1 MMVYVPPSGEI
12 PEPGAMVIAETE
24 ASVTIA
30 IQISKAT
37 LSRHMRFLENLVA
50 AATRGEADGR

>member
-30 IQISKAT
+30 IQISKST
-37 LSRHMRFLENLVA
+37 LTPAHAVPRKPRC
-50 AATRGEADGR
+50 RRDPR